1 VAAATVAIAHE
12 PPETTPLVDD
22 EDVELGVCVGCW
34 RLEVDEE
41 VSLELVVDEPVSGD
55 VDDDVEFDGEPVE

>member
-12 PPETTPLVDD
+12 PPETTPPVDD
-22 EDVELGVCVGCW
+22 EDVELGFCVGCW

-41 VSLELVVDEPVSGD
+41 VSLELVVDELVSED